1 MFGLE
6 DQKKKKKAG
15 EFIFELEEELKIA
28 KKHQEIKRR
37 ADNRLQQLR
46 EMLRSGGE
54 KEEYNRLGVLL
65 HGYASL
71 LKVISRV
78 TSK

>member
-54 KEEYNRLGVLL
+54 KEEYYRLGVLL

>member
-6 DQKKKKKAG
+6 DQKKKKKSG
-15 EFIFELEEELKIA
+15 EFIFELENELKVP
-28 KKHQEIKRR
+28 KKHQEIKQR
-37 ADNRLQQLR
+37 AERRLQQIKDL
-46 EMLRSGGE
+46 LRSGGE

-71 LKVISRV
+71 LKVMSRV
-78 TSK
+78 TNK

>member
-6 DQKKKKKAG
+6 DQKKKKKAD
-15 EFIFELEEELKIA
+15 EFIFELEQELKIP
-28 KKHQEIKRR
+28 KKHQEIKKR

-46 EMLRSGGE
+46 DMLRSGGE

-78 TSK
+78 TPK